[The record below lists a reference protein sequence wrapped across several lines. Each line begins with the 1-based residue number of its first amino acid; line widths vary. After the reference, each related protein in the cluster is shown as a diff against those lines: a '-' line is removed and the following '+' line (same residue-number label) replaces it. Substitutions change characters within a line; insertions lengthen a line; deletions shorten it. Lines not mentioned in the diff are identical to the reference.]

1 MHGVPNLVF
10 GRNSGVIQ
18 EEVRFM
24 ERFYKKM
31 YFDLFRMLAMAV
43 EAFDEEGGV
52 FKTREILIAAMRA
65 AEEANMEMDIIPEE

>member
-1 MHGVPNLVF
+1 
-10 GRNSGVIQ
+10 
-18 EEVRFM
+18 M
-24 ERFYKKM
+24 ERSYKKM

-43 EAFDEEGGV
+43 EAFDEEGDV